1 MAKRKAVLF
10 ITDCEYGQ
18 SNVVLAVAHD
28 LLLRNE
34 VDVHIAS
41 WAALKPRILQLQDR
55 IHQENPTQ
63 TVSPIIFHNL
73 PGLSMFE
80 SWLNETGYT
89 KSRMSHAP
97 GTRGAAHLRTLIS
110 GLLHAWNPDDYIA
123 LYNWCADFAATLDPA
138 VIVLDPF
145 VPAAHDMCR
154 TVPRNYVVLSPCTLA
169 AGIIPEQPLL
179 AGFWKYPAFVF
190 SYHNF

>member
-1 MAKRKAVLF
+1 MTKRKAVLF

-18 SNVVLAVAHD
+18 SNVVLAVAYD
-28 LLLRNE
+28 LLLRNK

-41 WAALKPRILQLQDR
+41 WVALKPRILQLQDR
-55 IHQENPTQ
+55 IRQENPTK
-63 TVSPIIFHNL
+63 TFSPITFHNL

-89 KSRMSHAP
+89 KSRMCHAP
-97 GTRGAAHLRTLIS
+97 GTKGAAHFRTLIS

-123 LYNWCADFAATLDPA
+123 LYDWCADFAVTLDPA

-169 AGIIPEQPLL
+169 AGIIPEQPQL

-190 SYHNF
+190 SSH

>member
-1 MAKRKAVLF
+1 MAKRKEVLF

-41 WAALKPRILQLQDR
+41 WIALKPRIIQLQDR
-55 IHQENPTQ
+55 ICQENPTK
-63 TVSPIIFHNL
+63 TVSPITFHNL

-89 KSRMSHAP
+89 KSRMCHAP
-97 GTRGAAHLRTLIS
+97 GIRGAAHLRTLLS
-110 GLLHAWNPDDYIA
+110 GLLHAWNPNDYIA
-123 LYNWCADFAATLDPA
+123 LYDWCADFAATLDPA

-169 AGIIPEQPLL
+169 AGIIPEQPRL
-179 AGFWKYPAFVF
+179 AWVWKYPA
-190 SYHNF
+190 